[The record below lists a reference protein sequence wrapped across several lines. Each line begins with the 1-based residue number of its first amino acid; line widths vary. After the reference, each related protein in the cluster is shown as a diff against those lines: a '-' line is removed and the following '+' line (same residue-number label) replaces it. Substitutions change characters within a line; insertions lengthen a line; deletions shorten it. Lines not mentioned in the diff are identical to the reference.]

1 MKKVLKF
8 TILQKRNQHELESLD
23 QLMKHKIYIQ
33 GNLPYNPRRTKI
45 KVSQTSVK
53 FCQVRLIK
61 LLCIVV
67 IACNF
72 QQFHLAT

>member
-1 MKKVLKF
+1 M
-8 TILQKRNQHELESLD
+8 NLESLD
-23 QLMKHKIYIQ
+23 QLMKYKIYIQ
-33 GNLPYNPRRTKI
+33 GNLPYNPMKAKV
-45 KVSQTSVK
+45 KVSHKSVK

-67 IACNF
+67 ITCNF

>member
-1 MKKVLKF
+1 MLKF
-8 TILQKRNQHELESLD
+8 TIVQKRNQHELESLD

-33 GNLPYNPRRTKI
+33 GNLPYNPMKAEV
-45 KVSQTSVK
+45 KVSQRSVK
-53 FCQVRLIK
+53 FCQVKLIK